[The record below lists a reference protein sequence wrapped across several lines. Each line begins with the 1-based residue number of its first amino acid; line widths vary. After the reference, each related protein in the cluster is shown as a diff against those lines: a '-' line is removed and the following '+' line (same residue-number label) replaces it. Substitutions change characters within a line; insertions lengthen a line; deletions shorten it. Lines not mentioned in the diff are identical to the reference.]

1 MIDRERR
8 ALKGVDQSNGP
19 HVASRHG
26 ASRSQAGNSA
36 ASMLVGLQKSVGNR
50 AVGGMLT
57 AQRDVTTLTLG
68 QGADRAQSPMDTGAP
83 RSQSGAAVAALTAE
97 QRNELIRLTGNRIS
111 RAFTAFALAAEQ
123 KRAAIKAAAADG
135 PDFAS
140 LLLEIALG
148 VLLPAV
154 SRGIAGLAAEL
165 PAAAS
170 STAYRVA
177 LAAMNE
183 ERTTKLL
190 ETGVRFGRE
199 FLKGETKL
207 EGETEVD
214 TFLNKL
220 EDLFNKG
227 ADEVDKHLPD
237 LSDDALG
244 ITCAAYDPS
253 VASLNQFRTAVD
265 KLVARYESQVKPIG
279 TTEYHWGNS
288 QSSFSLYWV
297 ISPAGGK
304 RLALLENRSLKQWIS
319 PELQATAIEKFK
331 ELPVGRYYRGQV
343 PEIRA
348 DQVEDLAG

>member
-1 MIDRERR
+1 
-8 ALKGVDQSNGP
+8 
-19 HVASRHG
+19 
-26 ASRSQAGNSA
+26 
-36 ASMLVGLQKSVGNR
+36 
-50 AVGGMLT
+50 MLT
-57 AQRDVTTLTLG
+57 AQRDVTSLTLG
-68 QGADRAQSPMDTGAP
+68 QGADRPQSPMDTGAP
-83 RSQSGAAVAALTAE
+83 PSKAGPAVAALTAD

-123 KRAAIKAAAADG
+123 KRAAIKAAAADS

-165 PAAAS
+165 PATAS

-190 ETGVRFGRE
+190 ETGVKFGRE

-214 TFLNKL
+214 AFLNKL

-253 VASLNQFRTAVD
+253 VASLNQFRSAVD
-265 KLVARYESQVKPIG
+265 KLVAKFESQVKPIG

-288 QSSFSLYWV
+288 SSTFSLYWV
-297 ISPAGGK
+297 VSPTGSK
-304 RLALLENRSLKQWIS
+304 RLALLENMSLKQWIS
-319 PELQATAIEKFK
+319 PELRAIAIEKFK
-331 ELPVGRYYRGQV
+331 ELPVGRYYHGQV

-348 DQVEDLAG
+348 DQVDDLAG